1 MWMECPS
8 HTDLLEHDNTSG
20 PLLLDMLSNRQAT
33 WAVHVLIVKYMFPP
47 LLEMTRFVTRFVR
60 VGTLFVEIKITI
72 R

>member
-33 WAVHVLIVKYMFPP
+33 WAVHVLIVKYVFPP
-47 LLEMTRFVTRFVR
+47 LLEMTRFVR